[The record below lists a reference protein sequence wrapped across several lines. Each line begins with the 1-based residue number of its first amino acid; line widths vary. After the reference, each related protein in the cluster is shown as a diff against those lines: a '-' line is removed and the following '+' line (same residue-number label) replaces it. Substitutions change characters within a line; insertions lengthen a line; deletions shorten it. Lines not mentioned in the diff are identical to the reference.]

1 MPPVSFPSAKP
12 MMTPGYPLRTIL
24 ERHPV
29 KGDIGIEIEVE
40 GSKLPKEPDEL
51 NPWWAYHKDGS
62 LRGEDN
68 AEYVLK
74 KPILFNQ
81 VPQALDALWALFGKY
96 KSRLDESNRT
106 SVHIHLNCQEFYLN
120 RLTSFLAIYTCFE
133 EVLTEWCG
141 DHRVGNL
148 FCLRA
153 KDAPG
158 AVYRIKKFIQ
168 SDGRQELN
176 DGLHYSGLNTHA
188 LTKFGSVEIRA
199 LRGCSDPDTIQQ
211 WVGILQRIYD
221 ASGTYQDP
229 RTICDLFSQ
238 GGPTNFFETILGEW
252 SSVVR
257 KGVSMSEPQIRDS
270 MYEGIRLAQDLCY
283 CRDWDLFKPVQVRP
297 DPFGR
302 SSRRFPPPGGE
313 PSLSGAQM
321 LYGSQPA
328 PSVAHYNATMATILA
343 DVQAQNE
350 TIGNPFNELPTWSN
364 GNTIN
369 LNGGPAAAPATMSD
383 AAIAAEQAEID
394 ALDALYQE
402 EEDEDEI

>member
-1 MPPVSFPSAKP
+1 MAIAFPTAKP
-12 MMTPGYPLRTIL
+12 TMIPGYPLRTIL
-24 ERHPV
+24 ERSPV

-81 VPQALDALWALFGKY
+81 VPEALDALWALFGKY

-158 AVYRIKKFIQ
+158 SVYRIKKFIQ
-168 SDGRQELN
+168 SDGRNELN

-199 LRGCSDPDTIQQ
+199 LRGCSDPATIQQ

-283 CRDWDLFKPVQVRP
+283 CRDWDLFKPVQVRA

-302 SSRRFPPPGGE
+302 SSRRFPPPEGLN
-313 PSLSGAQM
+313 PVNT
-321 LYGSQPA
+321 LYGASA
-328 PSVAHYNATMATILA
+328 GSINTNFATLEAAIA
-343 DVQAQNE
+343 GVQATHQG
-350 TIGNPFNELPTWSN
+350 TINNPFNEAPTWGN
-364 GNTIN
+364 GNTTN
-369 LNGGPAAAPATMSD
+369 WNTGAPVAPPTTMSD
-383 AAIAAEQAEID
+383 AAAAAEQAEIE
-394 ALDALYQE
+394 ALDALYE
-402 EEDEDEI
+402 EEENNDEI

>member
-1 MPPVSFPSAKP
+1 MPPVSFPAAKP
-12 MMTPGYPLRTIL
+12 TMIPGYPLRIIL
-24 ERHPV
+24 ERPPV

-81 VPQALDALWALFGKY
+81 VPEALDSLWKLFGKY

-168 SDGRQELN
+168 SDGRNELN

-199 LRGCSDPDTIQQ
+199 LRGCSDPDTIRQ

-252 SSVVR
+252 SSTVR

-283 CRDWDLFKPVQVRP
+283 CRDWDLFKPVQVRA

-302 SSRRFPPPGGE
+302 SSRRFPPPGGLE
-313 PSLSGAQM
+313 PGLTSLQSVSGASE
-321 LYGSQPA
+321 GTI
-328 PSVAHYNATMATILA
+328 NTNFATLEAAI
-343 DVQAQNE
+343 
-350 TIGNPFNELPTWSN
+350 PTW
-364 GNTIN
+364 G
-369 LNGGPAAAPATMSD
+369 NGGANPWTTPQPLQAAPATMSD
-383 AAIAAEQAEID
+383 AAIAAELAAIEEAHMD
-394 ALDALYQE
+394 DYQE
-402 EEDEDEI
+402 PEDEF

>member
-1 MPPVSFPSAKP
+1 MAIAFPTAKP
-12 MMTPGYPLRTIL
+12 MLIPGYPLREIL
-24 ERHPV
+24 ERSPV

-40 GSKLPKEPDEL
+40 GARLPKEPEGL

-81 VPQALDALWALFGKY
+81 VPEALDSLWKLFESH

-106 SVHIHLNCQEFYLN
+106 SVHVHLNCQEFYLN

-158 AVYRIKKFIQ
+158 SVYRIKKFIQ

-176 DGLHYSGLNTHA
+176 EGLHYSGLNTHA

-199 LRGCSDPDTIQQ
+199 LRGCSDPETIRQ

-252 SSVVR
+252 SPIVR

-283 CRDWDLFKPVQVRP
+283 CRDWDLFKPVQVRA

-302 SSRRFPPPGGE
+302 RSRRFPPPEG
-313 PSLSGAQM
+313 L
-321 LYGSQPA
+321 QPG
-328 PSVAHYNATMATILA
+328 PFEQAHYATMP
-343 DVQAQNE
+343 N
-350 TIGNPFNELPTWSN
+350 
-364 GNTIN
+364 NTIHVGSTSG
-369 LNGGPAAAPATMSD
+369 LQAAIQAAQAAAPTWGNGGTINWNHGAPVAAPTTMSD
-383 AAIAAEQAEID
+383 AAAEAEAAAMEELMATI
-394 ALDALYQE
+394 LDE
-402 EEDEDEI
+402 EEPEEGDDDEI